1 MMVAVLLGALS
12 LGACV
17 DDNESASVTDIRGA
31 KAEQLRSLATL
42 NEAKAEAELIRA
54 NAEAALQQAQAA
66 YEQAKAD
73 SMNIYNNKAEEEY
86 ALYLEKLQAETQLE
100 ILKAQQALENY
111 QEDVLSNKYARELK
125 KLLNLQGELINARV
139 AAAKIEAGMLAGSA
153 TNTVT
158 ILQERQKIAE
168 YEAKI
173 AALQNEDYAALDDA
187 ELLTE
192 IATKEQELEMAK
204 AAFMSSEAYA
214 TLFTNGQTIDEAV
227 ETFKE
232 QRSLIYEVNRVAP
245 VVTGT
250 GSQANLN
257 YFTVTHDQYTG
268 ELSLGATSTTV
279 IRNAR
284 IDEYQKLQADRMYAN
299 NVAYAS
305 AKLGKETDKADATF
319 ENNAGYEQSTAYAQ
333 RAEAADWLKAA
344 QDLKTKFT
352 ALEEDDVL
360 DFEYRGDSYIGYTK
374 KQGLDFAE
382 DQIESAQNYVASAE
396 DYIAEC
402 KADLDEATVAQK
414 EYQDALASL
423 DLDAYN
429 KAVADVETASQAVEE
444 AYEAYQEA
452 YEPITEMDAEIEVL
466 KTLADNGAIDIDGE
480 VAKLQKSIA
489 ESEKIIAELE
499 AGEVEQTWYVE
510 YYNALVEGLEL
521 QVEAQQQ
528 IVDAAREAL
537 EASINSD
544 EEETPDTPAEEET
557 PAA

>member
-139 AAAKIEAGMLAGSA
+139 AAAKSEAGMLAGSA

-284 IDEYQKLQADRMYAN
+284 IDEYQKLQADRQYAED
-299 NVAYAS
+299 VADAT
-305 AKLGKETDKADATF
+305 AALGKETDKADAT
-319 ENNAGYEQSTAYAQ
+319 YEDEDGNKNLTAYAE
-333 RAEAADWLKAA
+333 RAYAADWLKAA
-344 QDLKTKFT
+344 QDLQTKFA
-352 ALEEDDVL
+352 ALAEDDVL
-360 DFEYRGDSYIGYTK
+360 DFEYRGNSYIGYTK
-374 KQGLDFAE
+374 ERGLEFAVAE
-382 DQIESAQNYVASAE
+382 IESAQDAAASAE
-396 DYIAEC
+396 NTIAVR
-402 KADLDEATVAQK
+402 KAELDEATVAQK

>member
-1 MMVAVLLGALS
+1 MKKKLMMVAVLLGALS

-284 IDEYQKLQADRMYAN
+284 IDDYQKLQADRLYAEA
-299 NVAYAS
+299 VADAT
-305 AKLGKETDKADATF
+305 AALGKETDKADATYED
-319 ENNAGYEQSTAYAQ
+319 ENGIEYSTAYAQ
-333 RAEAADWLKAA
+333 RADAADWLKAA
-344 QDLKTKFT
+344 QDLLTKFT
-352 ALEEDDVL
+352 GLDEDDEL
-360 DFEYRGDSYIGYTK
+360 DFEYRGNSYVDCTK
-374 KQGLDFAE
+374 EAGLDFANDE
-382 DQIESAQNYVASAE
+382 IRLAEEAVAKAE
-396 DYIAEC
+396 NAIAEA
-402 KADLDEATVAQK
+402 KAALDEATIKQTK
-414 EYQDALASL
+414 YQDALASL

-452 YEPITEMDAEIEVL
+452 YEPITEMKAEIEVL
-466 KTLADNGAIDIDGE
+466 KTLAGNGAIDIDGE
-480 VAKLQKSIA
+480 VANLQKSIA

-544 EEETPDTPAEEET
+544 EEETP
-557 PAA
+557 AA

>member
-1 MMVAVLLGALS
+1 MKKKLMMVAVLLGALS

-17 DDNESASVTDIRGA
+17 DDNESASVTNIRDA

-54 NAEAALQQAQAA
+54 NAEAALKNAKAA
-66 YEQAKAD
+66 YEQALA
-73 SMNIYNNKAEEEY
+73 NNQEIENSKLEQEY
-86 ALYLEKLQAETQLE
+86 ALYLEKLEAETRLQ
-100 ILKAQQALENY
+100 ILKAQEELANY
-111 QEDVLSNKYARELK
+111 QEDVLSDKYAKELK
-125 KLLNLQGELINARV
+125 ALLEMQENLMVLKVKV
-139 AAAKIEAGMLAGSA
+139 AKAEAGLLAGSA

-158 ILQERQKIAE
+158 ILEEKQKIAE

-173 AALQNEDYAALDDA
+173 AVLQNEDYITLDDA
-187 ELLTE
+187 ELLAE
-192 IATKEQELEMAK
+192 IATKEQEKEMAE
-204 AAFMSSEAYA
+204 AAFMSSEAYT
-214 TLFTNGQTIDEAV
+214 TLYTNGQKVDDALEA
-227 ETFKE
+227 FKE
-232 QRSLIYEVNRVAP
+232 QEKLINKVNTINY

-250 GSQANLN
+250 GDQNGLDYLQVN
-257 YFTVTHDQYTG
+257 QYPNGKLGVT
-268 ELSLGATSTTV
+268 ATNRYV
-279 IRNAR
+279 ITNAR

-299 NVAYAS
+299 DVAYAS

-360 DFEYRGDSYIGYTK
+360 DFEYRGNSYIGYTK

-382 DQIESAQNYVASAE
+382 DEIESAQNYVASAE

-402 KADLDEATVAQK
+402 KADLDEATIAQK

-429 KAVADVETASQAVEE
+429 KAVADVETASQAVLD
-444 AYEAYQEA
+444 AYEAYKEA
-452 YEPITEMDAEIEVL
+452 SKPIEEMQAEIDAL
-466 KTLADNGAIDIDGE
+466 NNLATNGAIDIDGE
-480 VAKLQKSIA
+480 IAELEKSIA
-489 ESEKIIAELE
+489 ESQKVIAELE
-499 AGEVEQTWYVE
+499 AGEVENSWYIE
-510 YYNALVEGLEL
+510 YYNAQIEGLEL
-521 QVEAQQQ
+521 QIKAQQQ
-528 IVDAAREAL
+528 VVDAAKEAL

-544 EEETPDTPAEEET
+544 EETPEE

>member
-1 MMVAVLLGALS
+1 MKKKLMMVAVLLGALS

-284 IDEYQKLQADRMYAN
+284 IDDYQKLQADRLYAEA
-299 NVAYAS
+299 VADAT
-305 AKLGKETDKADATF
+305 AALGKETDKADATYED
-319 ENNAGYEQSTAYAQ
+319 ENGIEYSTAYAQ

-344 QDLKTKFT
+344 QDLQTKFT
-352 ALEEDDVL
+352 ALEEDDEL
-360 DFEYRGDSYIGYTK
+360 DFEYRGVSYTDYTK
-374 KQGLDFAE
+374 EMGLAFAE
-382 DQIESAQNYVASAE
+382 SEIKDAQDAAAKAE
-396 DYIAEC
+396 NAIAEA
-402 KADLDEATVAQK
+402 KAALDEATIKQTK
-414 EYQDALASL
+414 YQDALASL

-452 YEPITEMDAEIEVL
+452 YEPITEMKAEIEVL
-466 KTLADNGAIDIDGE
+466 KTLAGNGAIDIDGE

-544 EEETPDTPAEEET
+544 EEETP
-557 PAA
+557 AA